1 MSQEQDKMVLAA
13 SIKRSK
19 SMNKARVNCFVANGM
34 VPVYYDKRLD
44 GIDNEKADAIFC
56 LAGSKRILGKIRRIK
71 INSAAQK
78 LSDAAL
84 QGLIYS
90 KEAEIALGM
99 YIWGGGILSIPVNLY
114 RLLKKEIFWRSLDD
128 TSYLIGGMRFLQM
141 IKETDKKN
149 SEKRISRILYQES
162 EPNLLSYFVEYFL
175 DMLPWLAVCSL
186 LLTRIIR

>member
-1 MSQEQDKMVLAA
+1 MAKM
-13 SIKRSK
+13 R
-19 SMNKARVNCFVANGM
+19 FVSLGVQSN
-34 VPVYYDKRLD
+34 VPVFLDKRLD
-44 GIDNEKADAIFC
+44 EIDDEEADAIFC
-56 LAGSKRILGKIRRIK
+56 VACSKRILGKIRRIK

-90 KEAEIALGM
+90 KQAEMALDM
-99 YIWGGGILSIPVNLY
+99 YIWGGGILSIPSNLY
-114 RLLKKEIFWRSLDD
+114 RLLKKEILWRRLDD
-128 TSYLIGGMRFLQM
+128 AAYLFGGMRFLQM

-162 EPNLLSYFVEYFL
+162 EPNLLSYFMEYFL